1 MAIPVNTPAES
12 TLNLGV
18 VPEMLKRTT
27 TTPNALTSA
36 GNIGTGVAMQNPTM
50 ARTES
55 GLDAITGAGLGGL
68 LGLMLDRNNKPA
80 A

>member
-12 TLNLGV
+12 TLNLGA

-36 GNIGTGVAMQNPTM
+36 GNTGPGVAMRNHHEPKSRTSGYKVSFVA
-50 ARTES
+50 ARN
-55 GLDAITGAGLGGL
+55 LF
-68 LGLMLDRNNKPA
+68 
-80 A
+80 